1 MRQSAI
7 GQLQNEGWR
16 SEANLSPTKKPAAF
30 AAEVTEPGLQTL
42 IPDVVPITIADRLAL
57 RAAAPMRPRKLQRPC
72 DFGLFDLAA
81 RDQLDLFTKLPPTGG

>member
-1 MRQSAI
+1 M
-7 GQLQNEGWR
+7 NPPPPE
-16 SEANLSPTKKPAAF
+16 F
-30 AAEVTEPGLQTL
+30 AAEPTEIGFQTL
-42 IPDVVPITIADRLAL
+42 IPEVTPIMPADRLAL

>member
-1 MRQSAI
+1 MKRQTP
-7 GQLQNEGWR
+7 E
-16 SEANLSPTKKPAAF
+16 F
-30 AAEVTEPGLQTL
+30 AVEQTEVGLQTL
-42 IPDVVPITIADRLAL
+42 VPNVAPITPSDRLAL